1 MVELNQLKKQQNRKN
16 MKCKVASKV
25 IAASM
30 AVAMVI
36 TMAGCGSSGK
46 KVEATKIDVT
56 FDQIEF
62 RKNLLRRIVNNV
74 KKKKKQIE

>member
-1 MVELNQLKKQQNRKN
+1 
-16 MKCKVASKV
+16 
-25 IAASM
+25 M

-62 RKNLLRRIVNNV
+62 RKNYTDIVITIATAIEAAITLLATLHFMFFLFCCFLS
-74 KKKKKQIE
+74 